1 MNQRFPINPGL
12 FLGVGAYLLWGLMPL
27 YLRLLKDVPATQLL
41 AHRVLWSAVLLLVVA
56 GVFGR
61 LRTIRAAATGR
72 TLLLLT
78 ASAVLIAVNWLV
90 YIWAVQSNRVL
101 DASLGYFINPLVNVA
116 LGMAVLGERIRPVQG
131 FAVALAAAGVAVM
144 ALGGGG
150 GLWISL
156 TLALSFGV
164 YGLIRKT
171 VAIDALGGL
180 LVETLVLAPVAA
192 VVLFLAS
199 AAGEAAFGNTAR
211 IDWLLVLAGAVTA
224 APLLLFAAAAR
235 RLRYATLGLLQ
246 YIGPTIQFGL
256 AVFLF
261 GERLRLTHIVTF
273 GLIWAGCAIYGWDS
287 WRGSRE
293 PAPAPA

>member
-1 MNQRFPINPGL
+1 MNQRLPVNPGL

-27 YLRLLKDVPATQLL
+27 YLRLLKGVPATQLL
-41 AHRVLWSAVLLLVVA
+41 AHRVLWSALLLVVVA
-56 GVFGR
+56 AALGR
-61 LRTIRAAATGR
+61 LRAIRAAATGR
-72 TLLLLT
+72 TLLLLG
-78 ASAVLIAVNWLV
+78 ASALLIAVNWLV

-116 LGMAVLGERIRPVQG
+116 LGLAVLGERIRPVQAG
-131 FAVALAAAGVAVM
+131 AIALAAAGVAVV

-150 GLWISL
+150 GLWISI

-192 VVLFLAS
+192 VVLLHAS
-199 AAGEAAFGNTAR
+199 SRGEVAFGNGASTDA
-211 IDWLLVLAGAVTA
+211 LLVMAGAVTA

-261 GERLRLTHIVTF
+261 GERLRPTHLVTF

-287 WRGSRE
+287 WRAGRAVTS
-293 PAPAPA
+293 PA

>member
-1 MNQRFPINPGL
+1 MDKRASVNPGL
-12 FLGVGAYLLWGLMPL
+12 LLGVGAYVLWGLMPL
-27 YLRLLKDVPATQLL
+27 YLRLLQGVPATQLL
-41 AHRVLWSAVLLLVVA
+41 AHRILWSALLLLVVA
-56 GVFGR
+56 GALGR
-61 LRTIRAAATGR
+61 LRTVAAAATGK

-78 ASAVLIAVNWLV
+78 ASAALIAVNWLV
-90 YIWAVQSNRVL
+90 YIWAVQSDRVL
-101 DASLGYFINPLVNVA
+101 DASLGYFINPLINVA
-116 LGMAVLGERIRPVQG
+116 LGMAVLGERIRPVQAG
-131 FAVALAAAGVAVM
+131 AVGLAAAGVAVM

-150 GLWISL
+150 ALWISL

-192 VVLFLAS
+192 IVLLRAT
-199 AAGEAAFGNTAR
+199 AAGEAAFGGDAR
-211 IDWLLVLAGAVTA
+211 TDWLLVLAGAITA

-235 RLRYATLGLLQ
+235 KLRYATLGLLQ

-256 AVFLF
+256 AVLVF
-261 GERLRLTHIVTF
+261 GEELRFAHLVTF
-273 GLIWAGCAIYGWDS
+273 GLIWAGCALYGWDS

-293 PAPAPA
+293 PVPA